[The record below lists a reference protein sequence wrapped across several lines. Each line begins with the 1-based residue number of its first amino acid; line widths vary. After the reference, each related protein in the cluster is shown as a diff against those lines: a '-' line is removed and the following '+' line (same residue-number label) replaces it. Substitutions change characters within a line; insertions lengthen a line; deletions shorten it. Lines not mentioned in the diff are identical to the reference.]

1 MHNLFDDLNDNELKE
16 LDDEIMEGLMQ
27 EEAEQRAIYDKY
39 YNLLTEEEKFDLAE
53 ESFIDD
59 GYDDNWYLGPKYI
72 VEGRKPKTNK

>member
-1 MHNLFDDLNDNELKE
+1 MRDLYDNLYDDLAKE
-16 LDDEIMEGLMQ
+16 EMER
-27 EEAEQRAIYDKY
+27 EAAEKRAIYDKY

-72 VEGRKPKTNK
+72 VESRKHKTNK